1 MGHACM
7 IRKVVEMMAR
17 QNKTKP
23 VVVLT
28 GGTSGMVA
36 KGLPRTYIKDNN
48 LILKGLSVLW
58 SLLKLKKC

>member
-1 MGHACM
+1 
-7 IRKVVEMMAR
+7 MAR

-36 KGLPRTYIKDNN
+36 KGLPRTYIIDNN
-48 LILKGLSVLW
+48 LILKGLSVIW
-58 SLLKLKKC
+58 SLLNENIC